1 MHGVVL
7 MLALTTATDAP
18 ACHRG
23 GRGGCHGGC
32 QGGYTSGCYGGC
44 YGGGCYGGG
53 YGGGCYGGYAGACYG
68 GSGYGGY
75 MVGAYSYSKFPDETD
90 EEFKYCQDQ
99 QGKMTPEGYMGFRE
113 GLWKNLSHAQRKAMM
128 EGAKKPGDKDEESSS
143 LGSRARLVVT
153 LPADAK
159 LLIDDEATRSVGSQ
173 RQFVSPPLPT
183 DGAYEYTLKAE
194 FVKDGKTVAFTKKVN
209 VVRGTETVVTFD
221 EASQPGIAGR

>member
-32 QGGYTSGCYGGC
+32 QGGYTSGCYGG
-44 YGGGCYGGG
+44 G

-68 GSGYGGY
+68 GGCYGGGY
-75 MVGAYSYSKFPDETD
+75 MVGGYSYSKFQDETD
-90 EEFKYCQDQ
+90 EEFKYCQEQ
-99 QGKMTPEGYMGFRE
+99 ASKMSSEAYMTFRE

-128 EGAKKPGDKDEESSS
+128 EGAKKPGSDKDKEESSS
-143 LGSRARLVVT
+143 LGSRARLIVT

-159 LLIDDEATRSVGSQ
+159 LLIDDETTRSVGSQ

-194 FVKDGKTVAFTKKVN
+194 FVKDGKTVAVTKKVN

-221 EASQPGIAGR
+221 EATQPGIAGR